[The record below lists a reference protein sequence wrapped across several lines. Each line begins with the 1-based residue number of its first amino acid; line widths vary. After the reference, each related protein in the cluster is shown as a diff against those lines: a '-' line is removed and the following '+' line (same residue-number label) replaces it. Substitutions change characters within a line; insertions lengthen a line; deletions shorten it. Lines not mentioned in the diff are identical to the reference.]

1 MDFKIKPRS
10 EVEQLVTKFVVD
22 NKIYAEYC
30 KDTEGL
36 FIVRFLVEEEI
47 DAIDDQ
53 PLTRLAFNIISTAGK
68 AKT

>member
-1 MDFKIKPRS
+1 MNFKIKPRS
-10 EVEQLVTKFVVD
+10 EVEELVTKFVVD
-22 NKIYAEYC
+22 NKIYAEYG

-53 PLTRLAFNIISTAGK
+53 PFT
-68 AKT
+68 